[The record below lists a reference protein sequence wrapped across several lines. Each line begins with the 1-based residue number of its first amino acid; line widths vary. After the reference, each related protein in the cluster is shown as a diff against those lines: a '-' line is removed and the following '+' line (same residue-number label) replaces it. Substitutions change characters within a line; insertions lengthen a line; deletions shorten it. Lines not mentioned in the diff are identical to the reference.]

1 MWEIVLCHKL
11 VLESFQQWNPI
22 VDCVSVNLEVPNFFL
37 HVIFGFELEVWALQL
52 ILKLKKKKKLGKNM
66 AFDKTL
72 EAMKGVREEQG
83 TQNDSKNRTRI
94 HIL

>member
-1 MWEIVLCHKL
+1 
-11 VLESFQQWNPI
+11 
-22 VDCVSVNLEVPNFFL
+22 
-37 HVIFGFELEVWALQL
+37 
-52 ILKLKKKKKLGKNM
+52 M

-72 EAMKGVREEQG
+72 EAMKVVREEQG